1 MPNVM
6 DYIEKY
12 GDTSFCDVPFGEG
25 DNVAL
30 CDMYYMPLDLVVSDS
45 FDDEPVPYDEAANKI
60 FDIRGRKHEP
70 VGLVLQKYISEVMM
84 AMAHK
89 GRFAEM
95 KVVGAVRIYE
105 KEPAV
110 QFEAATFLLPDGKI
124 VVLFKGTDDT
134 LIGWKEDID
143 ILTKKG
149 IPSNMFATEYL
160 EKVADKFDGNIIVC
174 GHSKGGFIAQ
184 YATLFCKKEIRNRIE
199 KVYNN
204 DGPGFWDYSY
214 LQSDAYAEML
224 PKYRHFVPQSSFI
237 GMMLAHDYDY
247 TVIKSDQLLGPLQHD
262 LYSWQFNGRKL
273 VRVDELTP
281 VGKVNDGVLH
291 DLVDNLTEEQEKV
304 LDEVVDV
311 LISGVNQDGL
321 LDVKDNLLPS
331 LKGGA
336 EAWRSLDKDTQR
348 KFLKIFSSAPQI
360 VVKNTEKV
368 RKETMEKRQ
377 KKISDALKYLNVL
390 F

>member
-1 MPNVM
+1 MPNVI

-12 GDTSFCDVPFGEG
+12 GNTSFCDVPFGEA

-30 CDMYYMPLDLVVSDS
+30 CDMYYMPLELAVSDS
-45 FDDEPVPYDEAANKI
+45 FDDEPVLYDEAANKI
-60 FDIRGRKHEP
+60 FDLRGRKHEP

-84 AMAHK
+84 AMADK
-89 GRFAEM
+89 SRFAEM
-95 KVVGAVRIYE
+95 KVVAAVRIYE
-105 KEPAV
+105 KKPAV
-110 QFEAATFLLPDGKI
+110 QFEAATFLLPDGNV

-149 IPSNMFATEYL
+149 IPSNMLATEYL
-160 EKVADKFDGNIIVC
+160 EKVANKFDGKIIVC

-184 YATLFCKKEIRNRIE
+184 YATLFCKKEIRDRIE

-214 LQSDAYAEML
+214 LESEAYAEML

-247 TVIKSDQLLGPLQHD
+247 TVVKSDQVLGPLQHD
-262 LYSWQFNGRKL
+262 LYSWQFTGRKL
-273 VRVDELTP
+273 KKVDDLTP
-281 VGKVNDGVLH
+281 MGKLNDGILH
-291 DLVDNLTEEQEKV
+291 DLVDNLTDEQEQV
-304 LDEVVDV
+304 LDEVFDV
-311 LISGVNQDGL
+311 VIAGINQEGL
-321 LDVKDNLLPS
+321 LGVKDNLIPS

-336 EAWRSLDKDTQR
+336 EAWRSIDKGTQK
-348 KFLKIFSSAPQI
+348 KFLKIFSSTPSI

-368 RKETMEKRQ
+368 RKEENAKRQ
-377 KKISDALKYLNVL
+377 QKIVDTLKYLNVL

>member
-12 GDTSFCDVPFGEG
+12 GDTSFCDVSFGEG

-30 CDMYYMPLDLVVSDS
+30 CDMYYMPLDLAVSDS

-84 AMAHK
+84 AMAPK
-89 GRFAEM
+89 RRFAEM

-262 LYSWQFNGRKL
+262 LYSWQFDGRKL

-368 RKETMEKRQ
+368 RKEAMGKRQ
-377 KKISDALKYLNVL
+377 KKISDTLKYLNVL

>member
-1 MPNVM
+1 MPNVI

-12 GDTSFCDVPFGEG
+12 GDTSFCDVPFGEA

-30 CDMYYMPLDLVVSDS
+30 CDMYYMPLELAVSDS
-45 FDDEPVPYDEAANKI
+45 FDDEPVPYDKAANKI
-60 FDIRGRKHEP
+60 FDLRGRKHEP

-84 AMAHK
+84 AMAPK
-89 GRFAEM
+89 KRFAEM
-95 KVVGAVRIYE
+95 KVVAAVRIYE

-110 QFEAATFLLPDGKI
+110 QFEAATFLLPDGTV

-160 EKVADKFDGNIIVC
+160 EKAANKFDGDIIVC

-184 YATLFCKKEIRNRIE
+184 YATLFCKKEIRNRIK

-214 LQSDAYAEML
+214 LESEAYAEML

-247 TVIKSDQLLGPLQHD
+247 TVIKSDQVLGPLQHD
-262 LYSWQFNGRKL
+262 LYSWQFEGRKL
-273 VRVDELTP
+273 KRVDDLTP
-281 VGKVNDGVLH
+281 VGKLNDGILH
-291 DLVDNLTEEQEKV
+291 DLVDNLTDEQEQA
-304 LDEVVDV
+304 LDEVFDV
-311 LISGVNQDGL
+311 VIAGINQEGL
-321 LDVKDNLLPS
+321 LDVKENLIPS

-336 EAWRSLDKDTQR
+336 EAWRSLDRDTQK
-348 KFLKIFSSAPQI
+348 KFLKIFSAAPSI

-368 RKETMEKRQ
+368 RKEERAKRQ
-377 KKISDALKYLNVL
+377 KKIVDTLKYLNVL

>member
-1 MPNVM
+1 MPNVI

-12 GDTSFCDVPFGEG
+12 GNTSFCDVHFGEA

-30 CDMYYMPLDLVVSDS
+30 CDMYYMPLDLAVSDS

-60 FDIRGRKHEP
+60 FELRGKKHEP

-84 AMAHK
+84 AMAEK
-89 GRFAEM
+89 SRFAEM
-95 KVVGAVRIYE
+95 KVVAAVRIYE
-105 KEPAV
+105 KKPAV
-110 QFEAATFLLPDGKI
+110 QFEAATFLLPDGTV

-149 IPSNMFATEYL
+149 IPSNMLATEYL
-160 EKVADKFDGNIIVC
+160 EKVANKFDGKIIVC

-184 YATLFCKKEIRNRIE
+184 YATLFCKKEIRDRIE

-214 LQSDAYAEML
+214 LESEAYVEML

-247 TVIKSDQLLGPLQHD
+247 TVVKSDQVLGPLQHD
-262 LYSWQFNGRKL
+262 LYSWQFDGRKL
-273 VRVDELTP
+273 KKVDDLTP
-281 VGKVNDGVLH
+281 IGKLNDGILH
-291 DLVDNLTEEQEKV
+291 DLVDNLTDEQEQA
-304 LDEVVDV
+304 LDEVFDV
-311 LISGVNQDGL
+311 VIAGINQEGL
-321 LDVKDNLLPS
+321 LGVKDNLIPS

-336 EAWRSLDKDTQR
+336 EAWRSLDKSTQK
-348 KFLKIFSSAPQI
+348 KFLKIFSHAPSI

-368 RKETMEKRQ
+368 RKEESAKRQ
-377 KKISDALKYLNVL
+377 KKIADTLKYLNVL

>member
-1 MPNVM
+1 MPNVI

-12 GDTSFCDVPFGEG
+12 GDTSFCDVPFGEA

-45 FDDEPVPYDEAANKI
+45 FDDEPVPYDEVANKI
-60 FDIRGRKHEP
+60 FDLRGRKHEP

-84 AMAHK
+84 AMAPK
-89 GRFAEM
+89 KRFAEM
-95 KVVGAVRIYE
+95 KVVSAVRIYE
-105 KEPAV
+105 KKPAV
-110 QFEAATFLLPDGKI
+110 QFEAATFLLPNEDV

-160 EKVADKFDGNIIVC
+160 EKAANRFSGNIIVC

-184 YATLFCKKEIRNRIE
+184 YATLFCKKEIRDRII

-214 LQSDAYAEML
+214 LESETYAEML

-247 TVIKSDQLLGPLQHD
+247 TVIKSDQVLGPLQHD
-262 LYSWQFNGRKL
+262 LYSWQFDGRKL
-273 VRVDELTP
+273 KRVDDLTP
-281 VGKVNDGVLH
+281 VGKLNDGILH
-291 DLVDNLTEEQEKV
+291 DLVDNLTDEQEQA
-304 LDEVVDV
+304 LDEVFDV
-311 LISGVNQDGL
+311 VIAGINQEGL
-321 LDVKDNLLPS
+321 LDVKNNIIPS
-331 LKGGA
+331 LKGGV
-336 EAWRSLDKDTQR
+336 EAWRSLDKDTQK
-348 KFLKIFSSAPQI
+348 KFLKIFSAAPSI
-360 VVKNTEKV
+360 VVKNTEKI
-368 RKETMEKRQ
+368 RKEEQAKYQ
-377 KKISDALKYLNVL
+377 KKIVDTLKYLNVL

>member
-1 MPNVM
+1 MPNVI

-12 GDTSFCDVPFGEG
+12 GNTSFCDVPFGEA

-30 CDMYYMPLDLVVSDS
+30 CDMYYMPLELAVSDS
-45 FDDEPVPYDEAANKI
+45 FDDEPVPYDVAANKI
-60 FDIRGRKHEP
+60 FDLRGRKHEP

-84 AMAHK
+84 AMADK
-89 GRFAEM
+89 SRFAEM
-95 KVVGAVRIYE
+95 KVVAAVRIYE
-105 KEPAV
+105 KKPAV
-110 QFEAATFLLPDGKI
+110 QFEAATFLLPDGNI

-149 IPSNMFATEYL
+149 IPSNMLATEYL
-160 EKVADKFDGNIIVC
+160 EKVANKFDGKIIVC

-184 YATLFCKKEIRNRIE
+184 YATLFCKKEIRDRIE

-214 LQSDAYAEML
+214 LESEAYAEML

-247 TVIKSDQLLGPLQHD
+247 TVVKSDQVLGPLQHD
-262 LYSWQFNGRKL
+262 LYSWQFTGRKL
-273 VRVDELTP
+273 KKVDDLTP
-281 VGKVNDGVLH
+281 MGKLNDGILH
-291 DLVDNLTEEQEKV
+291 DLVDNLTDEQEQV
-304 LDEVVDV
+304 LDEVFDV
-311 LISGVNQDGL
+311 VIAGINQEGL
-321 LDVKDNLLPS
+321 LGVKDNLIPS

-336 EAWRSLDKDTQR
+336 EAWRSLDKGTQK
-348 KFLKIFSSAPQI
+348 KFLKIFSSTPSI

-368 RKETMEKRQ
+368 RKEENAKRQ
-377 KKISDALKYLNVL
+377 QKIVDTLKYLNVL